1 MALFNNKDSKN
12 SKKELSDA
20 ELEEQL
26 NEELRPLGLDRL
38 DFEDKK
44 KFPPMLKS
52 CYNDIFIKLGGAY
65 DDPLM
70 FIHHEQMMILRQL
83 LDQKDKL
90 DKLIKQNNES
100 REMNQKLIEQNEI
113 IIQQNNE
120 SKEMNQKIINQ
131 NDKIIELLTKISE
144 K

>member
-1 MALFNNKDSKN
+1 MGIFDTTIDLKNNNESL
-12 SKKELSDA
+12 SETELD
-20 ELEEQL
+20 EKLKQF
-26 NEELRPLGLDRL
+26 GLDRL

-44 KFPPMLKS
+44 KIMHLGKIV
-52 CYNDIFIKLGGAY
+52 YNCDEIHNFRIDDSNLLEFIR
-65 DDPLM
+65 
-70 FIHHEQMMILRQL
+70 HEELIIIRQL